1 MVKTTEQSLDEYSY
15 AGENN
20 PKTMQDSRQE
30 YSKQNVKEST
40 QKEMNQT
47 KEQTSNEA
55 SKNEASNNEPTS
67 NEAIQQ
73 NLDEKANN
81 NGEQNTAPNVEEA
94 ESNEALGEEVAEEEL
109 DLVAQL
115 QHDLA
120 NTKDALL
127 RKAAELENV
136 RKRVQKERIGLFED
150 ARIQALQDIIPI
162 AEDMNRTLEASA
174 STEIDENFLQGVQMV
189 ASKFE
194 QLFERYGV
202 EQINQAQVP
211 FDVDVHDA
219 MLRQPTDD
227 PAIPSNTVLQVL
239 ESGYKLGNRVIKHAK
254 VIVSE

>member
-1 MVKTTEQSLDEYSY
+1 
-15 AGENN
+15 
-20 PKTMQDSRQE
+20 MQDSPQE
-30 YSKQNVKEST
+30 YSKKNVKEST

-47 KEQTSNEA
+47 KEE
-55 SKNEASNNEPTS
+55 TS

-73 NLDEKANN
+73 NLDEQANN
-81 NGEQNTAPNVEEA
+81 DVEQTTAPNAA
-94 ESNEALGEEVAEEEL
+94 EDEPNQALVEEVAEEEI

-202 EQINQAQVP
+202 EPINQAQVP

>member
-1 MVKTTEQSLDEYSY
+1 MEKPTEQSLNEYSF

-20 PKTMQDSRQE
+20 PKTIQDRTHE

-40 QKEMNQT
+40 QKKMNHS

-55 SKNEASNNEPTS
+55 NINEV
-67 NEAIQQ
+67 IQQ
-73 NLDEKANN
+73 NQNEQA
-81 NGEQNTAPNVEEA
+81 NGEGEKTTAPIEVEA
-94 ESNEALGEEVAEEEL
+94 EPYEALGEEVAEEEL

>member
-1 MVKTTEQSLDEYSY
+1 MEKPTEQSWNEYSF

-20 PKTMQDSRQE
+20 PKTMQDRKQK

-40 QKEMNQT
+40 QKEMNHS

-55 SKNEASNNEPTS
+55 NS
-67 NEAIQQ
+67 NEVIQQ
-73 NLDEKANN
+73 NQNEQA
-81 NGEQNTAPNVEEA
+81 NGEGEQTTAPDVAEA
-94 ESNEALGEEVAEEEL
+94 EPNEDLVEEVAEEEL

-136 RKRVQKERIGLFED
+136 RKRVQKERITLFED

-202 EQINQAQVP
+202 EPINQAQVA
-211 FDVDVHDA
+211 FDVDIHDA
-219 MLRQPTDD
+219 MLRQPTED
-227 PAIPSNTVLQVL
+227 PAIPSNIVLQVL

>member
-1 MVKTTEQSLDEYSY
+1 LDEYPY
-15 AGENN
+15 IGENN
-20 PKTMQDSRQE
+20 PNTMQDSTQE

-40 QKEMNQT
+40 QKEMNQK
-47 KEQTSNEA
+47 KEETSNEA
-55 SKNEASNNEPTS
+55 N
-67 NEAIQQ
+67 QQ
-73 NLDEKANN
+73 KLDEQANN
-81 NGEQNTAPNVEEA
+81 DGEQTTAPNVA
-94 ESNEALGEEVAEEEL
+94 ETEPNEALEEEVAEEEL
-109 DLVAQL
+109 DLVTQL
-115 QHDLA
+115 QQDLA

-202 EQINQAQVP
+202 EPINQAQVP

>member
-55 SKNEASNNEPTS
+55 SNNEASNNEAS
-67 NEAIQQ
+67 NNEAIHQ

>member
-1 MVKTTEQSLDEYSY
+1 
-15 AGENN
+15 
-20 PKTMQDSRQE
+20 MQDSAQE

-47 KEQTSNEA
+47 KEETSNEA
-55 SKNEASNNEPTS
+55 N
-67 NEAIQQ
+67 QQ
-73 NLDEKANN
+73 NLDEQVNN
-81 NGEQNTAPNVEEA
+81 DGEQTTAPDVAEA
-94 ESNEALGEEVAEEEL
+94 EPNEDLVEEVAEEEL

-136 RKRVQKERIGLFED
+136 RKRVQKERITLFED

-202 EQINQAQVP
+202 EPINQAQVA
-211 FDVDVHDA
+211 FDVDIHDA
-219 MLRQPTDD
+219 MLRQPTED
-227 PAIPSNTVLQVL
+227 PAIPSNIVLQVL

>member
-1 MVKTTEQSLDEYSY
+1 MEKTTEQSLDEHLF

-20 PKTMQDSRQE
+20 PNIMQDSTQK

-40 QKEMNQT
+40 QKEMNQK

-55 SKNEASNNEPTS
+55 NS
-67 NEAIQQ
+67 NEVIQQ
-73 NLDEKANN
+73 NQNEQV
-81 NGEQNTAPNVEEA
+81 NGEGEQTTAPNGAEA
-94 ESNEALGEEVAEEEL
+94 EPYEALEEEVAEEEL

-162 AEDMNRTLEASA
+162 AEDMKRTLEASA
-174 STEIDENFLQGVQMV
+174 NTEIDENFLQGVQMV
-189 ASKFE
+189 ATKFQE
-194 QLFERYGV
+194 LFERYGV
-202 EQINQAQVP
+202 VPINQAQVP

-219 MLRQPTDD
+219 MLRQPTDN
-227 PAIPSNTVLQVL
+227 PEISSNTVLQVL

>member
-1 MVKTTEQSLDEYSY
+1 MVKTTEQSLDKHSY
-15 AGENN
+15 AEEKN
-20 PKTMQDSRQE
+20 PNTMQDSPQE
-30 YSKQNVKEST
+30 YSKKNVKEST

-55 SKNEASNNEPTS
+55 
-67 NEAIQQ
+67 IQQ
-73 NLDEKANN
+73 NIDEQANN
-81 NGEQNTAPNVEEA
+81 DVERTTAPNVA
-94 ESNEALGEEVAEEEL
+94 EDEPNEALVEEVAEEEL

-202 EQINQAQVP
+202 EPINQAQVP
-211 FDVDVHDA
+211 FDVDIHDA

>member
-1 MVKTTEQSLDEYSY
+1 MEKPTEQSLNEYSF

-20 PKTMQDSRQE
+20 PKTIQDRTHE

-40 QKEMNQT
+40 QKKMNHS

-55 SKNEASNNEPTS
+55 NINEV
-67 NEAIQQ
+67 IQQ
-73 NLDEKANN
+73 NLDEQANN
-81 NGEQNTAPNVEEA
+81 NGEQTTAPNVEEA

>member
-1 MVKTTEQSLDEYSY
+1 
-15 AGENN
+15 
-20 PKTMQDSRQE
+20 MQDSPQE
-30 YSKQNVKEST
+30 YSKKNVKEST

-47 KEQTSNEA
+47 KEETSNEVNQ
-55 SKNEASNNEPTS
+55 K
-67 NEAIQQ
+67 
-73 NLDEKANN
+73 NLDEQANDG
-81 NGEQNTAPNVEEA
+81 GEQTTAPNVA
-94 ESNEALGEEVAEEEL
+94 ETEPNEALEEEVAEEEL
-109 DLVAQL
+109 DLVTQL
-115 QHDLA
+115 QQDLA

-194 QLFERYGV
+194 QLFERYGL
-202 EQINQAQVP
+202 EPINQAQVP

>member
-1 MVKTTEQSLDEYSY
+1 MDEHSY

-20 PKTMQDSRQE
+20 PNTMQDSTQE

-47 KEQTSNEA
+47 IEET
-55 SKNEASNNEPTS
+55 NNEE
-67 NEAIQQ
+67 NQL
-73 NLDEKANN
+73 NLDEQANN
-81 NGEQNTAPNVEEA
+81 DGEQTTTSNVVDTEP
-94 ESNEALGEEVAEEEL
+94 NEALVEEVVEEEL
-109 DLVAQL
+109 DVVAQL
-115 QHDLA
+115 QNDLA

-136 RKRVQKERIGLFED
+136 RKRVQKERIALFED

-202 EQINQAQVP
+202 EPINQAQVP
-211 FDVDVHDA
+211 FDVDIHDA
-219 MLRQPTDD
+219 MLRQPTED

>member
-1 MVKTTEQSLDEYSY
+1 MEKTTEQSLDIHSF

-20 PKTMQDSRQE
+20 SNTMQDRTQK
-30 YSKQNVKEST
+30 YSKQNAKEST

-55 SKNEASNNEPTS
+55 
-67 NEAIQQ
+67 IQQ
-73 NLDEKANN
+73 NLDEQVNN
-81 NGEQNTAPNVEEA
+81 EGEHTTAPNSAEA
-94 ESNEALGEEVAEEEL
+94 EPNDALGEEVNKEEL
-109 DLVAQL
+109 DLVDQL
-115 QHDLA
+115 QLDLA

-162 AEDMNRTLEASA
+162 AEDMNRTLEASS
-174 STEIDENFLQGVQMV
+174 STQIDEDFLTGVQMV
-189 ASKFE
+189 ASKFK

-202 EQINQAQVP
+202 EPINQAQVP

-227 PAIPSNTVLQVL
+227 PSIPSNTVLQVL

>member
-1 MVKTTEQSLDEYSY
+1 MVKTTEQSLDKHSY
-15 AGENN
+15 AEEKN
-20 PKTMQDSRQE
+20 PNTMQDSPQE
-30 YSKQNVKEST
+30 YSKKNVKEST

-55 SKNEASNNEPTS
+55 NSNEANSNEANS

-73 NLDEKANN
+73 NLDEQANN
-81 NGEQNTAPNVEEA
+81 DVEQTTAPNAA
-94 ESNEALGEEVAEEEL
+94 EDEPNEALVEEVAEEEL

-202 EQINQAQVP
+202 EPINQAQVP

>member
-1 MVKTTEQSLDEYSY
+1 
-15 AGENN
+15 
-20 PKTMQDSRQE
+20 MQDSSLE

-40 QKEMNQT
+40 QTEMNQK
-47 KEQTSNEA
+47 KEETSNEA
-55 SKNEASNNEPTS
+55 N
-67 NEAIQQ
+67 QQ
-73 NLDEKANN
+73 NLDEQANN
-81 NGEQNTAPNVEEA
+81 DGEQTTAPNVA
-94 ESNEALGEEVAEEEL
+94 ESEPNEALEEETAEEEL

-136 RKRVQKERIGLFED
+136 RKRVQKERIALFD

-162 AEDMNRTLEASA
+162 AEDMNRTLEASV
-174 STEIDENFLQGVQMV
+174 STDIDENFLQGVQMV

-194 QLFERYGV
+194 QLFDRYGV
-202 EQINQAQVP
+202 EPINQAQVP
-211 FDVDVHDA
+211 FNVDIHDA

-227 PAIPSNTVLQVL
+227 PKIASNTVLQVL

>member
-55 SKNEASNNEPTS
+55 SKNEASNNE
-67 NEAIQQ
+67 AIQQ
-73 NLDEKANN
+73 NLDEIANN
-81 NGEQNTAPNVEEA
+81 DGEQNTAPNVEEA

>member
-1 MVKTTEQSLDEYSY
+1 
-15 AGENN
+15 
-20 PKTMQDSRQE
+20 MQDSTQE

-40 QKEMNQT
+40 QKEMNQK
-47 KEQTSNEA
+47 KEETSNEA
-55 SKNEASNNEPTS
+55 N
-67 NEAIQQ
+67 QQ
-73 NLDEKANN
+73 KLDEQANN
-81 NGEQNTAPNVEEA
+81 DGEQTTAPNVA
-94 ESNEALGEEVAEEEL
+94 ETEPNEALEEEVAEEEL
-109 DLVAQL
+109 DLVTQL
-115 QHDLA
+115 QQDLA

-136 RKRVQKERIGLFED
+136 RKRVQKERIALFED

-189 ASKFE
+189 ASKFK

-202 EQINQAQVP
+202 EPINQAHVP
-211 FDVDVHDA
+211 FDVDIHDA

-227 PAIPSNTVLQVL
+227 SKIASNTVLQVL

>member
-1 MVKTTEQSLDEYSY
+1 MDEHSY
-15 AGENN
+15 AGINN
-20 PKTMQDSRQE
+20 PNTMQDSAQE

-47 KEQTSNEA
+47 KEETSNEA
-55 SKNEASNNEPTS
+55 N
-67 NEAIQQ
+67 QQ
-73 NLDEKANN
+73 NLDEQVNN
-81 NGEQNTAPNVEEA
+81 DGEQTTAPDVAEA
-94 ESNEALGEEVAEEEL
+94 EPNEDLVEEVAEEEL

-136 RKRVQKERIGLFED
+136 RKRVQKERITLFED

-202 EQINQAQVP
+202 EPINQAQVA
-211 FDVDVHDA
+211 FDVDIHDA
-219 MLRQPTDD
+219 MLRQPTED
-227 PAIPSNTVLQVL
+227 PAIPSNIVLQVL

>member
-55 SKNEASNNEPTS
+55 SKNEASNNEAS
-67 NEAIQQ
+67 NNEAIQQ

-81 NGEQNTAPNVEEA
+81 NGEQNTAPNVKEA

>member
-15 AGENN
+15 AEEKN
-20 PKTMQDSRQE
+20 PNTMQVSPQE
-30 YSKQNVKEST
+30 YSKKNVKEST
-40 QKEMNQT
+40 QKEMNQA
-47 KEQTSNEA
+47 KEQ
-55 SKNEASNNEPTS
+55 TS

-73 NLDEKANN
+73 NLDEQANN
-81 NGEQNTAPNVEEA
+81 DVEQTTAPNVA
-94 ESNEALGEEVAEEEL
+94 EDEPNEALVEEVAEEEL
-109 DLVAQL
+109 DIVAQL

-202 EQINQAQVP
+202 EPINQAQVP

>member
-1 MVKTTEQSLDEYSY
+1 
-15 AGENN
+15 
-20 PKTMQDSRQE
+20 MQDSTQE
-30 YSKQNVKEST
+30 YSRQNVKESFK
-40 QKEMNQT
+40 KEMNQT

-55 SKNEASNNEPTS
+55 
-67 NEAIQQ
+67 IQQ
-73 NLDEKANN
+73 NLDEQVNN
-81 NGEQNTAPNVEEA
+81 VGEQTTAPNVAEA
-94 ESNEALGEEVAEEEL
+94 ESNDALGEEVIEEEL
-109 DLVAQL
+109 DLVDQL

-162 AEDMNRTLEASA
+162 AEDMKRTLEASV

-189 ASKFE
+189 ASKFQE
-194 QLFERYGV
+194 LFERYGV
-202 EQINQAQVP
+202 VPINQAQVP

-219 MLRQPTDD
+219 MLRQPTDN
-227 PAIPSNTVLQVL
+227 PEISSNTVLQVL

>member
-1 MVKTTEQSLDEYSY
+1 MDSYRHGITTELPLDEHSY

-20 PKTMQDSRQE
+20 PNKMQDSTQE

-47 KEQTSNEA
+47 IEETSNEE
-55 SKNEASNNEPTS
+55 N
-67 NEAIQQ
+67 QL
-73 NLDEKANN
+73 NLDEQANN
-81 NGEQNTAPNVEEA
+81 DGEQTTTSNVVDTEP
-94 ESNEALGEEVAEEEL
+94 NEALVEEVAEEEL
-109 DLVAQL
+109 DVVAQL
-115 QHDLA
+115 QNDLA

-136 RKRVQKERIGLFED
+136 RKRVQKERIALFED

-202 EQINQAQVP
+202 EPINQAQVP
-211 FDVDVHDA
+211 FDVDIHDA
-219 MLRQPTDD
+219 MLRQPTED

>member
-55 SKNEASNNEPTS
+55 SNNEASNNEPTS

-81 NGEQNTAPNVEEA
+81 NGEQNTATNVEEA

>member
-1 MVKTTEQSLDEYSY
+1 MEKPTEQSLNEYSF

-20 PKTMQDSRQE
+20 PKTIQDRTHE

-40 QKEMNQT
+40 QKKMNHS

-55 SKNEASNNEPTS
+55 NINEV
-67 NEAIQQ
+67 IQQ
-73 NLDEKANN
+73 NQNEQA
-81 NGEQNTAPNVEEA
+81 NGEGEKTTAPIEA
-94 ESNEALGEEVAEEEL
+94 EAEPYEALGEEVAEEEL

-120 NTKDALL
+120 DTKDALL